1 MVGQKF
7 VQGAESFGWTIVA
20 LAGIE
25 ARTFNGDVTEDRP
38 VSNLPA
44 PFATKLSITART
56 AGMFDTKR
64 FALRGN
70 NFPLDAQKNGFAF
83 LYGQADVTSSL
94 NALERNAQTLP
105 NCKLRLSRW
114 SRLQLRRG

>member
-56 AGMFDTKR
+56 AGTLDTKR

-70 NFPLDAQKNGFAF
+70 NFPLDAQKNGFGVDSGR
-83 LYGQADVTSSL
+83 GQDCIT
-94 NALERNAQTLP
+94 RNSVVAA
-105 NCKLRLSRW
+105 S
-114 SRLQLRRG
+114 